1 MEMTPIWHRTGGE
14 CHELFTARIYKGIVQ
29 KIRSSRV
36 VGGCGRVV
44 SGCGRLVGGC
54 GRLVGGCGRV
64 VGGYV
69 LGTVHYL
76 CLRLGLKRNA
86 FLKLLNL

>member
-44 SGCGRLVGGC
+44 SG
-54 GRLVGGCGRV
+54 
-64 VGGYV
+64 YV

-86 FLKLLNL
+86 FLKLINL